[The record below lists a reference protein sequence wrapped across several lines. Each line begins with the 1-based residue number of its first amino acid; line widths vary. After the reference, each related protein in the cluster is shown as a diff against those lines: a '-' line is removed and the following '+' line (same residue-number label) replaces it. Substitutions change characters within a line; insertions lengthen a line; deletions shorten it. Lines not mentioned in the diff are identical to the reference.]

1 MSSQVNDAVVAKP
14 PVPEGHVSIEIDGVA
29 VTAPK
34 GSMII
39 HAADRMGVAIPRFCY
54 HDKLPIAANCRMC
67 LVDVE
72 KSPKP
77 LPACA
82 TPVMEGMKIA
92 TQSARALD
100 AQRNVMEFLLINHP
114 LDCPICDQGG
124 ECELQDVA
132 MGYGRSVS
140 RFVERKRVVP
150 DENLGPLIS
159 TDMTRCIHCTR
170 CVRFVSEITGTY
182 ELGGMGR
189 GENLSIGTYIGKAID
204 SELSGN
210 VIDVCPVGA
219 LTNKVFR
226 FRARPW
232 ELIAR
237 ESLGYHDAL
246 GSNLWLHLRR
256 GEVLRCVP
264 RENEPVNECW
274 LSDRDRY
281 SHQGLVAAD
290 RLHAPLV
297 RNRDG
302 ALVEASWDQALV
314 ATCAALKAHEGTEIA
329 ALVSP
334 ATSCEEG
341 MLLSR
346 LLRALGSESTDHRL
360 RKSDANDAAPPR
372 RFQMPLADIER
383 AGAIFLIGSD
393 PRREQPLLAHRIRKA
408 AMRGAKVFV
417 LNAVDF
423 GFNFDLAGSFIIAP
437 HAWHDALTELAAGRV
452 PVGGNPDTSSRLIEA
467 FKSASNSVV
476 ILGDQA
482 VQHHKSGALREAAEK
497 LAGVMAAC
505 VNELPQG
512 ANAVGLTQVGIRP
525 GPGGRDAT
533 SIVAAGAKA
542 LVLFGC
548 EPLDF
553 AHSAQ
558 LMRALDAAELVI
570 AFASFADESLI
581 ARADVVLPIGLTPE
595 IDATFVNVD
604 GLVQRTAAGGA
615 LPGQARAGWRVLR
628 ALGAQLG
635 LPGFEFTQLSEVRAQ
650 LPDSS
655 QTPSMVRQ
663 AHHERSTSPVGVTT
677 PPAESDI
684 LPVVTQQNHDS
695 QIPFV
700 VSLSNH
706 ERNAPQ
712 SGFSRIANVPI
723 YRTDAVVRRA
733 PALQATTLAAP
744 PVAALHPE
752 DASAL
757 GLVDGMR
764 VSVTQGKARC
774 ELPLALDARV
784 ARGAAWIPSGFA
796 ETSVLDGFGSRV
808 IIGRASG
815 DAR

>member
-1 MSSQVNDAVVAKP
+1 MSAAPTDIAAEKP
-14 PVPEGHVSIEIDGVA
+14 PVPEGHVSLEIDGVA
-29 VTAPK
+29 ITAPK

-82 TPVMEGMKIA
+82 TPVMDGMKVA
-92 TQSARALD
+92 TQSVRALD

-114 LDCPICDQGG
+114 LDCPVCDQGG

-140 RFVERKRVVP
+140 RFEERKRVVP
-150 DENLGPLIS
+150 DENLGPLIA

-189 GENLSIGTYIGKAID
+189 GENLAIGTYIGKAVE

-246 GSNLWLHLRR
+246 GSNLWLHVRR

-264 RENEPVNECW
+264 RENEAVNECW

-290 RLHAPLV
+290 RLLAPLV

-302 ALVEASWDQALV
+302 ALVEASWDQALAAASV
-314 ATCAALKAHEGTEIA
+314 ALKAHEGTDIA

-346 LLRALGSESTDHRL
+346 LLRALGSESMDHRL
-360 RKSDANDAAPPR
+360 RKSDVSDPAPPR
-372 RFQMPLADIER
+372 PFQMPLAEIEQ
-383 AGAIFLIGSD
+383 AGAILLIGSD

-408 AMRGAKVFV
+408 AMRGAQVFV

-423 GFNFDLAGSFIIAP
+423 QFNFDLAGKFIAAP
-437 HAWHDALTELAAGRV
+437 HAWRGILEALHAGRDPEGHAAGLASV
-452 PVGGNPDTSSRLIEA
+452 FVEA
-467 FKSASNSVV
+467 FKAAPASVV
-476 ILGDQA
+476 IFGDQA
-482 VQHHKSGALREAAEK
+482 VQHQDSGSLRAAA
-497 LAGVMAAC
+497 AGVAAALGSRL
-505 VNELPQG
+505 NEIAQG
-512 ANAVGLTQVGIRP
+512 ANSIGLTQVGIRP
-525 GPGGRDAT
+525 GRGGRDAT
-533 SIVAAGAKA
+533 RLVAEGARAIVCY
-542 LVLFGC
+542 GC

-553 AHSAQ
+553 ARPAQ
-558 LMRALDAAELVI
+558 WVRMLAAAELVV
-570 AFASFADESLI
+570 AFSSFADESLL
-581 ARADVVLPIGLTPE
+581 AHADVVLPIGLLPE
-595 IDATFVNVD
+595 IEATLVNVD
-604 GLVQRTAAGGA
+604 GRVQRTAAGGA
-615 LPGQARAGWRVLR
+615 LPGEARPGWRVLR

-635 LPGFEFTQLSEVRAQ
+635 LAGFEFTEFSEVRSQ
-650 LPDSS
+650 LPEMEIAPAASWRES
-655 QTPSMVRQ
+655 PTPVS
-663 AHHERSTSPVGVTT
+663 ADT
-677 PPAESDI
+677 PA
-684 LPVVTQQNHDS
+684 T
-695 QIPFV
+695 
-700 VSLSNH
+700 
-706 ERNAPQ
+706 
-712 SGFSRIANVPI
+712 GFARIAAVPL
-723 YRTDAVVRRA
+723 YRVDAVVRRA
-733 PALQATTLAAP
+733 PALQATALAGAA
-744 PVAALHPE
+744 VALLHPD
-752 DASAL
+752 DASTL
-757 GLVDGMR
+757 GVRDDAAVR
-764 VSVTQGKARC
+764 VSQGDFSC
-774 ELPLALDARV
+774 VLPLAIDARV
-784 ARGAAWIPSGFA
+784 ARGAASIPAGFA
-796 ETSVLDGFGSRV
+796 ETAGLDGFGSRV
-808 IIGRASG
+808 TIGRVVG
-815 DAR
+815 EAR